1 MTDSP
6 SRRIVVVEDHAD
18 ARAALE
24 MVLHLDGHR
33 VRTVGDG
40 REAVEVILA
49 EQPDVALIDIGLPG
63 IDGHEVARRLRAAP
77 EGRDLVLVALTG
89 YGRPDDARRALEA
102 GFDAH
107 LVKPVDV
114 DELSRVLAAP
124 GPALRPRAV
133 ASRRPPP

>member
-1 MTDSP
+1 VSAVP

-24 MVLHLDGHR
+24 MVLNLEGHR
-33 VRTVGDG
+33 VRGVADG
-40 REAVEVILA
+40 PDAVDVILT
-49 EQPDVALIDIGLPG
+49 EQPDVAFIDIGLPG

-89 YGRPDDARRALEA
+89 YGRPDDARRAREA

-114 DELSRVLAAP
+114 DALGRLLAGLGPRPKPDAP
-124 GPALRPRAV
+124 
-133 ASRRPPP
+133 

>member
-1 MTDSP
+1 MTDTV

-18 ARAALE
+18 ARTALE
-24 MVLHLDGHR
+24 MVLNLDGHR
-33 VRTVGDG
+33 VRTVAEGP
-40 REAVEVILA
+40 EAVDVILA

-89 YGRPDDARRALEA
+89 YGRPDDARRAREA

-107 LVKPVDV
+107 LVKPVDI
-114 DELSRVLAAP
+114 DELVRMLAQL
-124 GPALRPRAV
+124 GPRPKPD
-133 ASRRPPP
+133 AS

>member
-1 MTDSP
+1 VTDTV

-18 ARAALE
+18 ARTALE
-24 MVLHLDGHR
+24 MVLNLDGHR
-33 VRTVGDG
+33 VRTVAEGP
-40 REAVEVILA
+40 EAVDVILA

-89 YGRPDDARRALEA
+89 YGRPDDARRAREA

-107 LVKPVDV
+107 LVKPVDI
-114 DELSRVLAAP
+114 DELVRMLAQL
-124 GPALRPRAV
+124 GPRPKPD
-133 ASRRPPP
+133 AS

>member
-1 MTDSP
+1 VTDAP

-114 DELSRVLAAP
+114 DELSRVLARL
-124 GPALRPRAV
+124 GGRPKPD
-133 ASRRPPP
+133 AS

>member
-1 MTDSP
+1 MSVSP

-24 MVLHLDGHR
+24 MVLHLEGHR
-33 VRTVGDG
+33 VRAVADG
-40 REAVEVILA
+40 REAVDVILA
-49 EQPDVALIDIGLPG
+49 EQPEVALIDIGLPG

-77 EGRDLVLVALTG
+77 EGRDLVLIALTG
-89 YGRPDDARRALEA
+89 YGRPDDVRRAREA

-114 DELSRVLAAP
+114 DELGRLLAGLGP
-124 GPALRPRAV
+124 GPKPDP
-133 ASRRPPP
+133 S

>member
-1 MTDSP
+1 VTDTP

-24 MVLHLDGHR
+24 MVLHLEGHR
-33 VRTVGDG
+33 VRTVADG
-40 REAVEVILA
+40 REAVDVILA
-49 EQPDVALIDIGLPG
+49 EQPDVAFVDIGLPG

-77 EGRDLVLVALTG
+77 GGRDLVLVALTG
-89 YGRPDDARRALEA
+89 YSRPDDARRAREA

-114 DELSRVLAAP
+114 DELGRMLARLSP
-124 GPALRPRAV
+124 RPKPD
-133 ASRRPPP
+133 AS